1 MMRHHAMALL
11 APLLLVTAACDNAGQ
26 SLAFPELGAG
36 EIVVGTFLD
45 RDGSLSQSAA
55 DTVLAGVRVAL
66 LTATGSDT
74 LRIATSQADGI
85 ARFTEVPV
93 GSYRVRVDRE
103 ALPDSLPVVVGDTGI
118 LRILARPDSAGAART
133 VRIGFR
139 EVTIAEARA
148 LAPGQRVF
156 IRGVVLATLQSFRDS
171 STHLASGQTFIRVL
185 GATHRPG
192 RTGNNLGDSV
202 IVLGTTGTN
211 AGQPVLRGG
220 LVGTVTERLAPIPQP
235 ISLAEA
241 ITANNGTLD
250 AALVELP
257 IATITDT
264 ATVTPDFRVR
274 MAIGEDTITVLLD
287 QLLNVQR
294 ANFIPGRLLTARG
307 VLVPNGDGTWF
318 LKPRPANGELQI
330 TQPPPP
336 PPPQP

>member
-1 MMRHHAMALL
+1 MMRPVTL
-11 APLLLVTAACDNAGQ
+11 AAAASLLVLTTACDNSGQ
-26 SLAFPELGAG
+26 SLAYPELTTGQ
-36 EIVVGTFLD
+36 IVVGVYLD
-45 RDGSLSQSAA
+45 RDGSLTETAA
-55 DTVLAGVRVAL
+55 DTIVSGVRVAL
-66 LTATGSDT
+66 LTATGTDT
-74 LRIATSQADGI
+74 LRIATTQPDGI
-85 ARFTEVPV
+85 ARFTDVPL

-103 ALPDSLPVVVGDTGI
+103 ALPDTLPVVVGDTGI
-118 LRILARPDSAGAART
+118 MRILALPDSAGASRL
-133 VRIGFR
+133 VRLGYR

-148 LAPGQRVF
+148 MAPGQRVF
-156 IRGVVLATLQSFRDS
+156 IRGIVLATLQSFRDS
-171 STHLASGQTFIRVL
+171 STHLASGGSFIRVT

-211 AGQPVLRGG
+211 AGQPVMRGG
-220 LVGTVTERLAPIPQP
+220 LVGTVTERLAPIPLP
-235 ISLAEA
+235 ITLADA

-264 ATVTPDFRVR
+264 ATVTPDYRVR
-274 MAIGEDTITVLLD
+274 MAVGTDTLTVILD

-294 ANFIPGRLLTARG
+294 SNFIPGRLLNARG

-318 LKPRPANGELQI
+318 LKPRPANGELQL
-330 TQPPPP
+330 TNP